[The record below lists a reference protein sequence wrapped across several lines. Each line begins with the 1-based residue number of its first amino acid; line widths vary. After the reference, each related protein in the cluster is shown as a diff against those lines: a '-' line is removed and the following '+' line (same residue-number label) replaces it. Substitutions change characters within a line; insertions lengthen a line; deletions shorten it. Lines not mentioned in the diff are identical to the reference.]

1 MIEIVNATKRYGSVT
16 VLGGVNATIDQGGVV
31 ALIGPNG
38 AGKSTL
44 LCAIGRLLEIE
55 EGTVS
60 VDGMNVA
67 TSKSADIA
75 RSLAILRQDNHLP
88 VRLSVRELVEFG
100 RFPRSGTNLGEED
113 HHKVDWA
120 LESLEL
126 TELAGRRLD
135 ELSGGQRQRAFIAM
149 VLCQETDYIL
159 LDEPLNNLDVRHAMQ
174 TMSLVRSLAD
184 DHGKTVIIVLHD
196 INIAVGYCDR
206 IIALADGLV
215 VADGTPLEVVTQA
228 TVRNIYGIDIP
239 IRMVDGQ
246 PVVMS
251 FSPLGSEQ
259 IVAEN
264 WAEERAELADSHP
277 GDP

>member
-1 MIEIVNATKRYGSVT
+1 MIEIVNATKRYGRVT
-16 VLGGVNATIDQGGVV
+16 VLDGVNATIDKGGVV

-67 TSKSADIA
+67 ASKSADIA
-75 RSLAILRQDNHLP
+75 QSLAILRQDNHLP

-113 HHKVDWA
+113 HQKVDWA

-126 TELAGRRLD
+126 ADLAHRRLH

-149 VLCQETDYIL
+149 VLCQDTDYIL

-184 DHGKTVIIVLHD
+184 EHGKTVIIVLHD

-206 IIALADGLV
+206 IMALADGRL
-215 VADGTPLEVVTQA
+215 VADGSPQKVVTQA
-228 TVRNIYGIDIP
+228 TVRSIYGIDIP

-251 FSPLGSEQ
+251 FSPLVSEP
-259 IVAEN
+259 
-264 WAEERAELADSHP
+264 ELI
-277 GDP
+277 GN